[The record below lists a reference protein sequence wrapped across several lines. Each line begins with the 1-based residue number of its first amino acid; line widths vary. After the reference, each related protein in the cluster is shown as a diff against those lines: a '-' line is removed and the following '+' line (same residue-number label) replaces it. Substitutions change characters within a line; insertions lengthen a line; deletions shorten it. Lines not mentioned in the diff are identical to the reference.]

1 MLACLSERLD
11 SNWKCHC
18 IALKIPLPSCFF
30 LGGAESPKA
39 ESRPT
44 ARTAKNSHQVHF
56 LNFSLQLWLTFS
68 ISAPDTLPFLSLSRP
83 TLLPIFYCMS
93 LRHPSSHAV
102 CTTVSS
108 ISSVNPSL
116 ACRLRYFVF
125 YRETGW
131 VREKRRGKRLADVQL
146 YIYQCSEPNTRSA
159 LGYVLNRKAKRKRKG
174 EKQEGVCDGL
184 PSCQKATTDGTA
196 CFYLW
201 SQNGLN
207 HFFI

>member
-1 MLACLSERLD
+1 MLARLSERLD

-18 IALKIPLPSCFF
+18 IALKIPLPSCF

-44 ARTAKNSHQVHF
+44 AQQLPRTATKF
-56 LNFSLQLWLTFS
+56 IFS
-68 ISAPDTLPFLSLSRP
+68 IFLSRSASLFLYLHLIPLPFLSLSRP
-83 TLLPIFYCMS
+83 TLLPIFYCMP
-93 LRHPSSHAV
+93 LRPPSSHAV

-131 VREKRRGKRLADVQL
+131 VREKRRGKRLANVQL

-159 LGYVLNRKAKRKRKG
+159 LGYVLNRKAKRKRQK
-174 EKQEGVCDGL
+174 ERNKREYVMVCL
-184 PSCQKATTDGTA
+184 LAKRLQQMVRHA
-196 CFYLW
+196 
-201 SQNGLN
+201 
-207 HFFI
+207 FISAARMV